1 MLKQERTSSLMSY
14 YQSINYYLFH
24 SVLFFS
30 ALIFLKSAGSFF
42 NKKRYS
48 KSDKKLLKVVFF
60 LCCVFLITSIF
71 YIQEINKLLLILM
84 FPIPF
89 LISFLTLNEVDSYKV
104 HLKDLLTS
112 FFTLMIIGVFFFFKN
127 N

>member
-1 MLKQERTSSLMSY
+1 MSY

-30 ALIFLKSAGSFF
+30 VLIFLKSAGSFF
-42 NKKRYS
+42 YKKRYS
-48 KSDKKLLKVVFF
+48 RSDKKLLKVVFF
-60 LCCVFLITSIF
+60 LCCFFLLTSIF

-89 LISFLTLNEVDSYKV
+89 LISFLTLTEVDSYKV

-112 FFTLMIIGVFFFFKN
+112 FFTLMIIGVFFFYKN

>member
-1 MLKQERTSSLMSY
+1 MSY

-42 NKKRYS
+42 YKKRYS

-60 LCCVFLITSIF
+60 LCCFFLLTSIF
-71 YIQEINKLLLILM
+71 YIQEINKFLLILM

-89 LISFLTLNEVDSYKV
+89 LISFLTLTEVDSYKV

-112 FFTLMIIGVFFFFKN
+112 FFTLMIIGVFFFYKN

>member
-1 MLKQERTSSLMSY
+1 MSY
-14 YQSINYYLFH
+14 YQSINHYLFH

-42 NKKRYS
+42 YKKRYS

-60 LCCVFLITSIF
+60 LSCFFSLTSIF
-71 YIQEINKLLLILM
+71 YVQEINKLLLILM
-84 FPIPF
+84 IPTPF
-89 LISFLTLNEVDSYKV
+89 SIYFLTLSEVDSYKV

-112 FFTLMIIGVFFFFKN
+112 FFTLIIIGVYILCKIN
-127 N
+127 